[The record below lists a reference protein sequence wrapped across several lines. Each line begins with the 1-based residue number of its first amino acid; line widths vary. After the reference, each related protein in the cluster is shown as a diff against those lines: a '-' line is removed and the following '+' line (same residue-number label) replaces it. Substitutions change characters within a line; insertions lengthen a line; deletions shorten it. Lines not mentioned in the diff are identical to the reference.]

1 MNAIAPVRRLTVLYD
16 AECSLCAFLRDWLLR
31 QPQLVPLEPVPAASE
46 EARRRFP
53 GLDHGATLDEITVV
67 GDAGQVYRGPAAW
80 VVTLWALREHRP
92 LAHRLST
99 PSGRQV
105 ARGAGAP
112 GAARRRAVG
121 RPGVPARGRLVVPP
135 RQRLELHRARLRRRH
150 LRPSVAA
157 PLLTLGSLPV
167 PAKNDGPD
175 DGATPT
181 KSEQTRALILE
192 TAMRLFQ
199 ERGYDKT
206 TMRAIAKEA
215 GVSVGN
221 AYYYFAGKEHLI
233 QGFYDRIAAEHQV
246 AVREILDRERDLE
259 ARLAGVLR
267 AWLDIAAPYH
277 EFAVQ
282 FFKNAADPDSP
293 LSPFS
298 PESEHAREEAISVH
312 REVLAG
318 ATKTKVPEEL
328 RDVLPELM
336 WLSQMGL
343 VLYWIFDRTE
353 GRERSYRLA
362 ERGARL
368 TARGVVL
375 ARFRVLRPLVREVH
389 ELFTEFLPGMTNAI
403 PDPAA
408 RRRSDP

>member
-1 MNAIAPVRRLTVLYD
+1 V
-16 AECSLCAFLRDWLLR
+16 S
-31 QPQLVPLEPVPAASE
+31 
-46 EARRRFP
+46 
-53 GLDHGATLDEITVV
+53 
-67 GDAGQVYRGPAAW
+67 
-80 VVTLWALREHRP
+80 
-92 LAHRLST
+92 
-99 PSGRQV
+99 
-105 ARGAGAP
+105 
-112 GAARRRAVG
+112 
-121 RPGVPARGRLVVPP
+121 
-135 RQRLELHRARLRRRH
+135 
-150 LRPSVAA
+150 
-157 PLLTLGSLPV
+157 
-167 PAKNDGPD
+167 AKNE
-175 DGATPT
+175 AS

-221 AYYYFAGKEHLI
+221 AYYYFEGKEHLI
-233 QGFYDRIAAEHQV
+233 QGFYDRIATEHQV
-246 AVREILDRERDLE
+246 AVREVLARETDLE

-267 AWLDIAAPYH
+267 TWLDIATPYH

-298 PESEHAREEAISVH
+298 PESEHARAEAISVH

-318 ATKTKVPEEL
+318 ATKTKVPDEL

-368 TARGVVL
+368 TARGVSL

-389 ELFTEFLPGMTNAI
+389 ELFTDFLPGMTKML
-403 PDPAA
+403 PTPGK
-408 RRRSDP
+408 S

>member
-1 MNAIAPVRRLTVLYD
+1 MPAMND
-16 AECSLCAFLRDWLLR
+16 
-31 QPQLVPLEPVPAASE
+31 
-46 EARRRFP
+46 
-53 GLDHGATLDEITVV
+53 
-67 GDAGQVYRGPAAW
+67 
-80 VVTLWALREHRP
+80 
-92 LAHRLST
+92 T
-99 PSGRQV
+99 P
-105 ARGAGAP
+105 GAGD
-112 GAARRRAVG
+112 
-121 RPGVPARGRLVVPP
+121 PP
-135 RQRLELHRARLRRRH
+135 
-150 LRPSVAA
+150 S
-157 PLLTLGSLPV
+157 
-167 PAKNDGPD
+167 
-175 DGATPT
+175 

-206 TMRAIAKEA
+206 TMRAIAQEA

-233 QGFYDRIAAEHQV
+233 QGFYDRIAADHQA
-246 AVREILDRERDLE
+246 AVREILARESDLE
-259 ARLAGVLR
+259 ARLAGVLK
-267 AWLDIAAPYH
+267 AWLDVASPYH

-312 REVLAG
+312 RDVLAG

-328 RDVLPELM
+328 RDILPELM

-343 VLYWIFDRTE
+343 CLYWIFDRTE

-368 TARGVVL
+368 TARGVSL

-389 ELFTEFLPGMTNAI
+389 ELFTDFLPGMTRAL
-403 PDPAA
+403 PDPGRKTAG
-408 RRRSDP
+408 S

>member
-1 MNAIAPVRRLTVLYD
+1 M
-16 AECSLCAFLRDWLLR
+16 
-31 QPQLVPLEPVPAASE
+31 
-46 EARRRFP
+46 
-53 GLDHGATLDEITVV
+53 
-67 GDAGQVYRGPAAW
+67 
-80 VVTLWALREHRP
+80 
-92 LAHRLST
+92 
-99 PSGRQV
+99 
-105 ARGAGAP
+105 
-112 GAARRRAVG
+112 
-121 RPGVPARGRLVVPP
+121 
-135 RQRLELHRARLRRRH
+135 
-150 LRPSVAA
+150 
-157 PLLTLGSLPV
+157 
-167 PAKNDGPD
+167 PAKNEGPEAA
-175 DGATPT
+175 GPQT

-221 AYYYFAGKEHLI
+221 AYYYFEGKEHLI

-246 AVREILDRERDLE
+246 AVREILDRETDLE
-259 ARLAGVLR
+259 ARLAGVLT
-267 AWLDIAAPYH
+267 AWLNIAEPYH

-298 PESEHAREEAISVH
+298 PESEHAREQALSVH
-312 REVLAG
+312 RELLAG
-318 ATKTKVPEEL
+318 SKAKVAPEL

-362 ERGARL
+362 RRGARL
-368 TARGVVL
+368 TARGVAL
-375 ARFRVLRPLVREVH
+375 ARFRVLRPLVLEVH
-389 ELFTEFLPGMTNAI
+389 ELFTDFLPGMTRAL

-408 RRRSDP
+408 RAGREDAGEG

>member
-1 MNAIAPVRRLTVLYD
+1 M
-16 AECSLCAFLRDWLLR
+16 
-31 QPQLVPLEPVPAASE
+31 
-46 EARRRFP
+46 
-53 GLDHGATLDEITVV
+53 
-67 GDAGQVYRGPAAW
+67 
-80 VVTLWALREHRP
+80 
-92 LAHRLST
+92 
-99 PSGRQV
+99 
-105 ARGAGAP
+105 
-112 GAARRRAVG
+112 
-121 RPGVPARGRLVVPP
+121 
-135 RQRLELHRARLRRRH
+135 
-150 LRPSVAA
+150 
-157 PLLTLGSLPV
+157 
-167 PAKNDGPD
+167 PAKNDSPAPGERPAAAD
-175 DGATPT
+175 DRPAAADDRPGAAGSLS

-221 AYYYFAGKEHLI
+221 AYYYFDGKEHLI
-233 QGFYDRIAAEHQV
+233 QGFYDRIAAEHQA
-246 AVREILDRERDLE
+246 AVREVLARETELE
-259 ARLAGVLR
+259 ARLGGVLT
-267 AWLDIAAPYH
+267 AWLDIATPYH

-298 PESEHAREEAISVH
+298 PESEHARLEAISVH
-312 REVLAG
+312 RQVLAG
-318 ATKTKVPEEL
+318 ATKTKVPDEL
-328 RDVLPELM
+328 RDILPELM

-368 TARGVVL
+368 TARGVSL

-389 ELFTEFLPGMTNAI
+389 ELFTDFLPGMTRAL
-403 PDPAA
+403 PDPGKK
-408 RRRSDP
+408 SD

>member
-1 MNAIAPVRRLTVLYD
+1 MPSKNDSP
-16 AECSLCAFLRDWLLR
+16 E
-31 QPQLVPLEPVPAASE
+31 Q
-46 EARRRFP
+46 
-53 GLDHGATLDEITVV
+53 
-67 GDAGQVYRGPAAW
+67 GDA
-80 VVTLWALREHRP
+80 
-92 LAHRLST
+92 
-99 PSGRQV
+99 PS
-105 ARGAGAP
+105 
-112 GAARRRAVG
+112 
-121 RPGVPARGRLVVPP
+121 
-135 RQRLELHRARLRRRH
+135 
-150 LRPSVAA
+150 
-157 PLLTLGSLPV
+157 
-167 PAKNDGPD
+167 
-175 DGATPT
+175 

-206 TMRAIAKEA
+206 TMRAIAQEA

-221 AYYYFAGKEHLI
+221 AYYYFEGKEHLI
-233 QGFYDRIAAEHQV
+233 QGFYDRIATEHRV
-246 AVREILDRERDLE
+246 AIRDVLARETDLE
-259 ARLAGVLR
+259 ARLAGVLKV
-267 AWLDIAAPYH
+267 WLDIATPYH

-298 PESEHAREEAISVH
+298 AESEHARVEAISIH
-312 REVLAG
+312 RQVLAG

-328 RDVLPELM
+328 RDILPELM

-368 TARGVVL
+368 TARGVTL

-389 ELFTEFLPGMTNAI
+389 ELFTDFLPGMTNAI
-403 PDPAA
+403 PDPAKAKAKASKKAGGTAEGKQDAQGEA
-408 RRRSDP
+408 RGAGKGRRSRTSAPE